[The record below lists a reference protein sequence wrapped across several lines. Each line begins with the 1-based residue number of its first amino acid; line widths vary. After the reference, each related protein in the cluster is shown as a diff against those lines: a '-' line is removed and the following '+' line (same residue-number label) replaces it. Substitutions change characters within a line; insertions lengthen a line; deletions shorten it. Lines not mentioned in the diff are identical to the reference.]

1 LSDKKGISPMK
12 ACATYP
18 NGFLPEQLEKKAEE
32 GLANPD
38 VPGKRPG
45 GENAIT
51 KTSLNTLSLN

>member
-1 LSDKKGISPMK
+1 MK